1 MKEKL
6 KKLILMTVALVAV
19 IGMVI
24 TSDTK
29 STYADSNKSVKIHY
43 LREDGSYTNYKICM
57 WDELNQGTDYDFTVT
72 GKEAVAIYTCS
83 SNEATA
89 VNFILKESN
98 GAERDIAVNRTVDVS
113 EITEGTVDVYIKQ
126 GVEEISLEAFD
137 TETANGSDDSKT
149 NNNTTSVGN
158 DKDYSVSTGMVIII
172 DIISIVIIVAISFL
186 VCNKKK

>member
-72 GKEAVAIYTCS
+72 GKEAVATYTCS

-158 DKDYSVSTGMVIII
+158 DKDYSVSSGMVIII